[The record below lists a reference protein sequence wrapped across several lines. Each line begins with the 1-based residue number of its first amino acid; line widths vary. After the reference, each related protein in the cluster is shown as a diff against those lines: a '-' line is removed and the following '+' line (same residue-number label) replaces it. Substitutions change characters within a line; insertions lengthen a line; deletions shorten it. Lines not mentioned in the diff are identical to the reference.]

1 MNGLEISM
9 MNISID
15 SDDMERYVDNWEKN
29 LYRLY
34 QEQVKDIMKNVPVR
48 LIISNDD
55 AEYTRILIN
64 SNGNIISGSDDA
76 GYHWWETLQQFMVR
90 MEQQRTNELIQIQP
104 QVKLLSD
111 LKNKISTV
119 KNTEKLLYM

>member
-1 MNGLEISM
+1 